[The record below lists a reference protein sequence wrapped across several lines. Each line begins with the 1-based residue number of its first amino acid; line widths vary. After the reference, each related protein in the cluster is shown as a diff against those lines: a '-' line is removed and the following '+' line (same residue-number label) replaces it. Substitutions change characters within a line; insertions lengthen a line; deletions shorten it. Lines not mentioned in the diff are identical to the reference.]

1 MKYFYIVAGTICV
14 GLGILGI
21 FLPLLPTTP
30 LLLLAAYLYARSSQ
44 KLYEKLITNRYLGNY
59 IRNFINKKVI
69 PLKAKAYAISLLW
82 ASMLLCII
90 LGNFAVAIDILLF
103 CIAVLASL
111 HIASFRSE

>member
-30 LLLLAAYLYARSSQ
+30 LLLLAAYLHARSSQ

-103 CIAVLASL
+103 CIAVLVSL